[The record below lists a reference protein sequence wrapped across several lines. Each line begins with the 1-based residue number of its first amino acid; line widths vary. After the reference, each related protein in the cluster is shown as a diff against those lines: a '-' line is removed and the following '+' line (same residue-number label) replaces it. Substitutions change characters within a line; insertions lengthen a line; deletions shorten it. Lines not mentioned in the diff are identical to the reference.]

1 MLPAV
6 LTKVHHWHWT
16 RKESL
21 KSKLLR
27 ASSEK
32 KFCLQETVPLLNQ
45 CISKENHGWLET
57 DKELKILRK
66 AFKKQMK
73 ENKSLTLKL
82 CPKKNHL
89 MILKKMRSYLRK
101 LEPEFWTY
109 GLIYP
114 LRPSRANVVF
124 RPQTPKTWDVLTFFD
139 FIGFI

>member
-6 LTKVHHWHWT
+6 LTKVHHRHWI

-32 KFCLQETVPLLNQ
+32 KICLQETVPLLNQ
-45 CISKENHGWLET
+45 CISKENHGRLET
-57 DKELKILRK
+57 VKELKILRK

-82 CPKKNHL
+82 CSKK
-89 MILKKMRSYLRK
+89 KKSSFDFEENEVLFAKIGARVLD
-101 LEPEFWTY
+101 
-109 GLIYP
+109 
-114 LRPSRANVVF
+114 LRPDISSESKWCKCSF
-124 RPQTPKTWDVLTFFD
+124 
-139 FIGFI
+139 